1 MSETNKPLEERV
13 LESKLGR
20 YDLVKTALDWIEVK
34 KTDEDYRKLSQADLL
49 NRAVADVVDGV
60 ATPEKITEIKKKQQ
74 KAQQKEEAEQKNDA
88 KK

>member
-34 KTDEDYRKLSQADLL
+34 RTDEDYRRLPQAELL
-49 NRAVADVVDGV
+49 NKAVSDVVDGI
-60 ATPEKITEIKKKQQ
+60 ATPEKIAEIRKKQQ
-74 KAQQKEEAEQKNDA
+74 KAQKEEAEA
-88 KK
+88 KDVKK